1 MERRVRGKYRPLY
14 EALRAS
20 TGDHRRLTFAQLEEI
35 IGVSLPRSAFQ
46 YREWW
51 ANEQERSGGRH
62 PQARAWMLAGWQVET
77 VALANKEVVF
87 RRVSQSK
94 EQANASTERSQRGS
108 PGGGDGRGEPLPM
121 RAKAFRAM
129 LVCTLLGYT
138 ATAFILGAG
147 VGLGLIWLVGLL
159 GHVPKEHAVTI
170 FLASVAVVTGLGFL
184 VAWDIV
190 SAEWRRVLPP

>member
-20 TGDHRRLTFAQLEEI
+20 RGDRRRLTFAQLEKI
-35 IGVSLPRSAFQ
+35 IGASLPRSAFQ

-51 ANEQERSGGRH
+51 ANEQERPSGRH

-77 VALANKEVVF
+77 VALASEEVVF
-87 RRVSQSK
+87 RRVSQAL
-94 EQANASTERSQRGS
+94 EQANASTERSQRGL

-147 VGLGLIWLVGLL
+147 VGLGGNMACGAIG
-159 GHVPKEHAVTI
+159 ACT
-170 FLASVAVVTGLGFL
+170 
-184 VAWDIV
+184 
-190 SAEWRRVLPP
+190 